1 MERQPCLEPS
11 MRTILVDWIMEVC
24 YQFRFK
30 RNTFHMSVM
39 LIDVYMS
46 NTCNLPTNLLQ
57 LIGVTC
63 LCIASKNEVRLIQLL
78 FILIFILQK

>member
-1 MERQPCLEPS
+1 MEKQPYIEPS
-11 MRTILVDWIMEVC
+11 MRIILVDWIMEVC

-46 NTCNLPTNLLQ
+46 STCNLPTNLLQ

-63 LCIASKNEVRLIQLL
+63 LCIASKNEVRLILLL
-78 FILIFILQK
+78 FIIFILQQ